1 MHMRGMELLQAFG
14 SKCPEIFGVSYIS
27 KAYWALGDNIH
38 WLLYVATPIEIE
50 SKMSMTV
57 KLDKHY
63 LI

>member
-1 MHMRGMELLQAFG
+1 MHMRGMELLQEFG
-14 SKCPEIFGVSYIS
+14 NKCPEIFEVSYIS
-27 KAYWALGDNIH
+27 KAYWALGDYNH

-50 SKMSMTV
+50 SKTTTA

>member
-1 MHMRGMELLQAFG
+1 MRGMELLQAFCN
-14 SKCPEIFGVSYIS
+14 KCPKIFEVSCIS
-27 KAYWALGDNIH
+27 KAYWALGDYNH

-50 SKMSMTV
+50 SKTSTTV